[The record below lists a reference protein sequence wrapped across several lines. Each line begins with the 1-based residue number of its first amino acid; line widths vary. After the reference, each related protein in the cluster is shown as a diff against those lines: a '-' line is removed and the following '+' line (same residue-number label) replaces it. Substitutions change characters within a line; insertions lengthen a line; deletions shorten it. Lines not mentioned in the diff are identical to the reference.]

1 LRFKERR
8 RCEDVSL
15 PSLCLKCFLIMVSW
29 FLFVTTLLLSAQ
41 SGDTVRMHCEASKSL
56 TYENIDYLAWY
67 QHRPGEAPKPLLY
80 FSSNP
85 ASGISGRFS
94 GSGSGAGYTL
104 TISDVQPEDMG
115 HYYCQQ
121 SIEDPHPQ

>member
-1 LRFKERR
+1 MSALA
-8 RCEDVSL
+8 L
-15 PSLCLKCFLIMVSW
+15 LI
-29 FLFVTTLLLSAQ
+29 LTAIAFVTESTGEVRLTQSPSRLSAQ

-56 TYENIDYLAWY
+56 TYENIHYLAWY

-85 ASGISGRFS
+85 TSGISGRFS
-94 GSGSGAGYTL
+94 GSGSGAGFTL
-104 TISDVQPEDMG
+104 TISDVQPEDAG

-121 SIEDPHPQ
+121 SIEDPYPQ